1 MIAIDTSSLIA
12 YLSGHAGLDVEA
24 TGLALEHRQAVLPP
38 VVLSELL
45 SEPRLRADVKDLLV
59 ALPMLDLVDG
69 YWERAG
75 LLRAKTLGRKR
86 KAALA
91 DVLIAQACLD
101 HDVELITRD
110 DHDFNALAVMAGL
123 RLDSGSGSAVS
134 AETHAPRL
142 RDRPEPEAAGRGLEV
157 RPFLPALEDAQLVLD
172 GAAHARRPPLQ
183 PSGGQCWETATL
195 KNRAIDRILEAVDLL
210 VI

>member
-12 YLSGHAGLDVEA
+12 YLSGHGGLDVEA

-45 SEPRLRADVKDLLV
+45 SEPRLRSDVKDLLV
-59 ALPMLDLVDG
+59 ALPMLELVDG

-75 LLRAKTLGRKR
+75 LLRAKTVARKR

-101 HDVELITRD
+101 HDVELVTRD
-110 DHDFNALAVMAGL
+110 QDFNALAVMAGL
-123 RLDSGSGSAVS
+123 RLIP
-134 AETHAPRL
+134 AP
-142 RDRPEPEAAGRGLEV
+142 
-157 RPFLPALEDAQLVLD
+157 
-172 GAAHARRPPLQ
+172 ARR
-183 PSGGQCWETATL
+183 
-195 KNRAIDRILEAVDLL
+195 
-210 VI
+210 

>member
-12 YLSGHAGLDVEA
+12 YLSGQRGLDVEA

-45 SEPRLRADVKDLLV
+45 SGPRLRSEVKDLLV
-59 ALPMLDLVDG
+59 ALPMLELVDG

-75 LLRAKTLGRKR
+75 LLRAKTIARKR

-101 HDVELITRD
+101 HDVELVTRD
-110 DHDFNALAVMAGL
+110 QDFNALAVMAGL
-123 RLDSGSGSAVS
+123 RLIP
-134 AETHAPRL
+134 AP
-142 RDRPEPEAAGRGLEV
+142 
-157 RPFLPALEDAQLVLD
+157 
-172 GAAHARRPPLQ
+172 ARR
-183 PSGGQCWETATL
+183 
-195 KNRAIDRILEAVDLL
+195 
-210 VI
+210 